1 MAAGAGWRLRAMA
14 CKAAPKPPSKKL
26 GTKIAPKTPP
36 SRTLSIKQATTRSQK
51 PAYTRVPAGSQ
62 CGETAVAALI
72 EPSARAGA
80 AAAAAVAAAV
90 PQTWQKAEPG
100 ERLLPHFEQNME
112 TPWLIR
118 MVSGEMLQEA
128 VK

>member
-1 MAAGAGWRLRAMA
+1 
-14 CKAAPKPPSKKL
+14 
-26 GTKIAPKTPP
+26 
-36 SRTLSIKQATTRSQK
+36 
-51 PAYTRVPAGSQ
+51 VPGGSQ

-72 EPSARAGA
+72 EPTARAG
-80 AAAAAVAAAV
+80 AAAAVAAAV

-112 TPWLIR
+112 TPWLKR